1 MDEEDSEKYIQE
13 ILKASENEENSTIL
27 KMTTEKINEIKT
39 TMLGELNF
47 TEEKFNK
54 IFKQLENYMYVDE
67 IPDLRYGT
75 YIRWISLKDANNLT
89 LKQGAIICDLTI
101 TATGTNIKCKNINNH
116 FVFDIKIDNCFIFR
130 KLTYE
135 EQILLSAMDHLNKS

>member
-1 MDEEDSEKYIQE
+1 MDKEDTDNYIQE
-13 ILKASENEENSTIL
+13 ILKASENEENNAIL

-54 IFKQLENYMYVDE
+54 IFKQLEDYMYVDE

-75 YIRWISLKDANNLT
+75 YIRWISLKDMNNLN
-89 LKQGAIICDLTI
+89 LKKGAIICDLTI
-101 TATGTNIKCKNINNH
+101 TGTGTNIKCKNIHNN
-116 FVFDIKIDNCFIFR
+116 FIFDIKIDNCFIFR

-135 EQILLSAMDHLNKS
+135 ELILLSAMDHLNK